1 MQSPSPSKI
10 LLEWQALDV
19 HPHKRSSRW
28 YMLGGIFILMF
39 AAYGLWEGSWL
50 MALVAILIGGMYFL
64 MRNTAPRKITIRIT
78 AIGVQ
83 VEENVTP
90 WNQLKDFWILLG
102 PDYSELHFAPQGMAQ
117 RELKVF
123 IRDPQ
128 TTAENAPDPGM
139 IRETLLQFLPE
150 RPGMQERFLDSL
162 ARILKL

>member
-1 MQSPSPSKI
+1 
-10 LLEWQALDV
+10 
-19 HPHKRSSRW
+19 
-28 YMLGGIFILMF
+28 
-39 AAYGLWEGSWL
+39 
-50 MALVAILIGGMYFL
+50 